1 MRSLVAIQA
10 ARSMC
15 ANALDGKSLSVYT
28 AYDYDLRTQ
37 RSVLE
42 KIEKQYSDYV
52 VNSELVRKW
61 CAEYEAK
68 NDRVS
73 HVIAAVWRWA
83 LEDEMQDG
91 KKSLKKLPFGGFLL

>member
-1 MRSLVAIQA
+1 MRSLVTIQA

-15 ANALDGKSLSVYT
+15 ADALGGKSLSVYT

-52 VNSELVRKW
+52 AHSESVRKW

-73 HVIAAVWRWA
+73 HVIAGVWRWL
-83 LEDEMQDG
+83 LEDEMHLPI
-91 KKSLKKLPFGGFLL
+91 KMEKSR

>member
-1 MRSLVAIQA
+1 MRSLVAIQT

-15 ANALDGKSLSVYT
+15 VDALDGKSLSVYT
-28 AYDYDLRTQ
+28 AHDYDLRTQ

-52 VNSELVRKW
+52 VNSESVRKW

-73 HVIAAVWRWA
+73 RVIAAVWRWA
-83 LEDEMQDG
+83 LGDEMRLPI
-91 KKSLKKLPFGGFLL
+91 KMEKSR